1 MAKPISKSNPELLIP
16 ILNVEKS
23 SRKLRDPFNGHEK
36 YNKPNSKGDGVWSQR
51 YTRLNFSFSAY
62 LAVAT
67 MRTHLLKLQ
76 GA

>member
-1 MAKPISKSNPELLIP
+1 MAKHIFKNNQELLIS

-23 SRKLRDPFNGHEK
+23 STKIERTCKGHEK
-36 YNKPNSKGDGVWSQR
+36 YNKPNSKGDGVWSQG
-51 YTRLNFSFSAY
+51 YTRLNFSFSAH
-62 LAVAT
+62 LAVAA